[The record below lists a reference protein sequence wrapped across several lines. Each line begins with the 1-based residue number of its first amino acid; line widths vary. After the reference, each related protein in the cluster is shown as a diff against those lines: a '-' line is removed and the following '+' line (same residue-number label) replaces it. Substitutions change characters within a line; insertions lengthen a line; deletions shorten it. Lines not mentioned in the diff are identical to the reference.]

1 MILPA
6 QFANEVH
13 HGEKIL
19 FCPYCSRIL
28 FYEEAADLDENYVS
42 IHDDSSADDMDED
55 LLEDEDFI
63 DIEDDDSEDSDSS
76 IKSLDYEN

>member
-1 MILPA
+1 M
-6 QFANEVH
+6 
-13 HGEKIL
+13 
-19 FCPYCSRIL
+19 
-28 FYEEAADLDENYVS
+28 DENYVS

-63 DIEDDDSEDSDSS
+63 DIEGDDSEDPDSS